1 VGTWKGSK
9 WRRFVSYLAYSIFCG
24 ILILQML
31 RVQVLLQE
39 QVRVTFK
46 SMPLLVYSAFFP
58 VIIGILLGIPGFVRT
73 CRQPAAWSFDWV
85 KFIAVGVPSLYG
97 SLFIWLYFSPVGS
110 NLPFAST
117 VLGFGGSTFP
127 AICGIVFGYILIGC
141 FRKAERKDAKQS
153 APIS

>member
-1 VGTWKGSK
+1 MGTWKGSK

-85 KFIAVGVPSLYG
+85 KFIAVGV
-97 SLFIWLYFSPVGS
+97 FSESG
-110 NLPFAST
+110 T
-117 VLGFGGSTFP
+117 E
-127 AICGIVFGYILIGC
+127 GC
-141 FRKAERKDAKQS
+141 EAERANLLNKKQMPFPGGTKQRLTT
-153 APIS
+153 AEKWHTFKIDI